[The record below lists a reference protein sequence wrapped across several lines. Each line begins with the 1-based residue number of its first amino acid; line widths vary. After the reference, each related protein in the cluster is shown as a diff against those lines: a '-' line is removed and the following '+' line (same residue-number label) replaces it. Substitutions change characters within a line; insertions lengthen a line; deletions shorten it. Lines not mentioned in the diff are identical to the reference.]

1 MIIALVSAKVAD
13 GVDSVYADADGLWES
28 DTFKTLN
35 TSEDASVEIFRRRS
49 TMIGRT
55 DLLM

>member
-1 MIIALVSAKVAD
+1 MIIALAVAKVAD
-13 GVDSVYADADGLWES
+13 GVDSVYTDADGLWES

-35 TSEDASVEIFRRRS
+35 TSEEASVEIFRKRS
-49 TMIGRT
+49 TMIGRA